1 MKKVIITLLIV
12 FLSFC
17 SLDVKAE
24 QEFKQYNRIISFS
37 PSVTETLYALGLGE
51 KVVAVTRYCLYPPEA
66 QEKPTIGGLLDVNFE
81 QVYRLKPDL
90 LISSAINLDQ
100 RKTFEKM
107 GIKTL
112 EVGTKSVKSVLESI
126 RIIGTTLGKEKKAL
140 EIVNEIKNHINKI
153 RSSVKDLDRPRV
165 LVTFLR
171 PVGEGNIRE
180 AYIAGNDSYFNDL
193 LDITGGQNVY
203 QGTALITS
211 PLVTTEG
218 IIQMNPDVVVEIM
231 NVLKKTN
238 LSTKDVIR
246 DWDILSSIP
255 AVKNKR
261 IYVLDESYIGIP
273 GPRIVKAL
281 DDLLEAIHPEIDI
294 KK

>member
-1 MKKVIITLLIV
+1 MKKVSIFLCVGIFLL
-12 FLSFC
+12 C
-17 SLDVKAE
+17 SSRVRAE
-24 QEFKQYNRIISFS
+24 KELKQYNRIISFS

-51 KVVAVTRYCLYPPEA
+51 RIVAVTRYCLYPPEA
-66 QEKPTIGGLLDVNFE
+66 QKKPTIGGLLDVNFE

-90 LISSAINLDQ
+90 LIFSAINLDQ
-100 RKTFEKM
+100 RNIFEKM

-112 EVGTKSVKSVLESI
+112 EVDTKSVQSVLDSI
-126 RIIGTTLGKEKKAL
+126 QIIGITLGKEKRAL
-140 EIVNEIKNHINKI
+140 EIVNKINNHINEI
-153 RSSVKDLDRPRV
+153 RSSVKNLDRPSV

-193 LDITGGQNVY
+193 LDITGGSNAY
-203 QGTALITS
+203 QGTVLITS

-231 NVLKKTN
+231 NMLKKTN

-246 DWDILSSIP
+246 DWDVLSSIP

-273 GPRIVKAL
+273 GPRIVHAL
-281 DDLLEAIHPEIDI
+281 DDLLEAIHPEITN
-294 KK
+294 